1 MKKTDTAILVKPAK
15 RLESFVISRDGVYA
29 ENLSGTGSAIS
40 RDGVYAENL
49 SGTGSA
55 IARDGVYAENLSGT
69 GSAISRDGVYAA
81 SQPGTYAAANSEQLI
96 KEAQALRFRVFGKE
110 MGAKLKTE
118 SEGLDYDEVDSYCDH
133 LIVYDNAEKKI
144 VGYTR
149 LLNQDQAE
157 CLGRFYS
164 QSEFHLDQVL
174 ALPGRF
180 LEIGRTC
187 VDPDYRGSTVLT
199 TLWSSLVQYALEG
212 QFNYLIGCASIT
224 PGPNGFAV
232 TEVYRNI
239 DAKNIAPSSLQV
251 TPSIAVPDELRCERD
266 ESGIPPLLKAYFRF
280 GATVCG
286 EPCWDEDFNCMDL
299 FMLLPLNQLQARYSK
314 HYMRNYISRDGV
326 YAENLSGTG
335 SAISRDGVYAENLS
349 GTGSA
354 ISTDGVYAA
363 SLPETGAT
371 TSRDDTHTAS
381 VQEAMN
387 GAGW

>member
-1 MKKTDTAILVKPAK
+1 MKRTDTPILVKLPK
-15 RLESFVISRDGVYA
+15 RLECFVISRDGVYA

-40 RDGVYAENL
+40 NATGQ
-49 SGTGSA
+49 SGTG
-55 IARDGVYAENLSGT
+55 
-69 GSAISRDGVYAA
+69 AA
-81 SQPGTYAAANSEQLI
+81 TDPGHLI
-96 KEAQALRFRVFGKE
+96 KEALALRFRVFAKE

-133 LIVYDNAEKKI
+133 LIVYDNADKKI

-157 CLGRFYS
+157 RLGRFYS

-174 ALPGRF
+174 TLPGRF

-187 VDPDYRGSTVLT
+187 VDPAYRGSTVLT

-232 TEVYRNI
+232 NEVYRNI

-299 FMLLPLNQLQARYSK
+299 FMLLPLDQLQARYSK

-326 YAENLSGTG
+326 YAKGQSGIGVVAT
-335 SAISRDGVYAENLS
+335 RDDAH
-349 GTGSA
+349 
-354 ISTDGVYAA
+354 AA
-363 SLPETGAT
+363 SVP
-371 TSRDDTHTAS
+371 
-381 VQEAMN
+381 EAMH

>member
-1 MKKTDTAILVKPAK
+1 MWIAMKKTDAAILVKPPK
-15 RLESFVISRDGVYA
+15 RLECFVISRDGVYA

-40 RDGVYAENL
+40 RDGVYAKGL
-49 SGTGSA
+49 
-55 IARDGVYAENLSGT
+55 R
-69 GSAISRDGVYAA
+69 AA
-81 SQPGTYAAANSEQLI
+81 DSEQLI
-96 KEAQALRFRVFGKE
+96 KEAQALRFRVFAKE

-133 LIVYDNAEKKI
+133 LIVYDNHNKKI

-157 CLGRFYS
+157 KLGRFYS
-164 QSEFHLDQVL
+164 QSEFHLEQVL
-174 ALPGRF
+174 TLPGRF

-187 VDPDYRGSTVLT
+187 VDPEYRGSAVLT
-199 TLWSSLVQYALEG
+199 TLWSALVQYALEG

-232 TEVYRNI
+232 NEVYRNI

-251 TPSIAVPDELRCERD
+251 SPSISVPSELRCERD

-280 GATVCG
+280 GAMVCG
-286 EPCWDEDFNCMDL
+286 DPCWDEDFNCMDL
-299 FMLLPLNQLQARYSK
+299 FMLLPLDQLQARYSK
-314 HYMRNYISRDGV
+314 HYMRDYISRDGVYDAGQSGTGAAISRDGV

-335 SAISRDGVYAENLS
+335 SAISRDGVYAVSQPEA
-349 GTGSA
+349 GAA
-354 ISTDGVYAA
+354 IAKDDIHAA
-363 SLPETGAT
+363 SVP
-371 TSRDDTHTAS
+371 
-381 VQEAMN
+381 EAMN